1 MIEMNGLSRS
11 FGKTRVVDNLNLRV
25 KKGEV
30 FGFLGPNGAGKTT
43 TVRMLTCLIRPT
55 EGTALLDGLDIRR
68 EGDAMGIR
76 KKVGLLTESPGL
88 YDTLSARRN
97 LEFYA
102 RLYEVPEALRNERIE
117 HYLKMMGLWEKRDE
131 PVGGFSKG
139 MKQKMAIA
147 RCLIHEPGV
156 LFLDEPTSGLDP
168 EASRIVRDFI
178 LELKGEGRTI
188 FLCTHNLD
196 EADRICDRIAIM
208 KGTILGIDAPS
219 RMKDELYGRSITVQL
234 KELAPGLLERI
245 GSLAFVNNLEANGNT
260 LTMNVGSPE
269 HDNPLLVK
277 TLVSLGADVQFVYE
291 NKHSLE
297 EVYFKIVGAAK

>member
-1 MIEMNGLSRS
+1 MKGLSRS
-11 FGKTRVVDNLNLRV
+11 FGKTRVVDNLNLTISE
-25 KKGEV
+25 GEV

-55 EGTALLDGLDIRR
+55 EGTAFLDGLDVRK
-68 EGDAMGIR
+68 ESDAMNIR

-102 RLYEVPEALRNERIE
+102 KLYEVPEAKRNERIE
-117 HYLKMMGLWEKRDE
+117 HYLRMMGLWEKRNE
-131 PVGGFSKG
+131 PVGGYSKG
-139 MKQKMAIA
+139 MKQRMAIV
-147 RCLIHEPGV
+147 RCLIHEPKV

-168 EASRIVRDFI
+168 EASRVVRDFI
-178 LELKGEGRTI
+178 LELKKEGRTI

-208 KGTILGIDAPS
+208 NGTILGVDAPS
-219 RMKDELYGRSITVQL
+219 RLKDDLYGRSISVQL
-234 KELAPGLLERI
+234 NIIPPALVENLRALPFVKNLAV
-245 GSLAFVNNLEANGNT
+245 SGNT
-260 LTMNVGSPE
+260 LTMNVSAPE
-269 HDNPLLVK
+269 QDNPSLVRE
-277 TLVSLGADVQFVYE
+277 LVSMGADVQFVYE

-297 EVYFKIVGAAK
+297 EVYFKVTGAAK

>member
-245 GSLAFVNNLEANGNT
+245 GSLGFVNNLESNGNT

>member
-1 MIEMNGLSRS
+1 MIEMKELSRS
-11 FGKTRVVDNLNLRV
+11 FGNTRVVDNLNL
-25 KKGEV
+25 KINEGEV

-68 EGDAMGIR
+68 ESDAMSIR

-88 YDTLSARRN
+88 YDTLSALRN

-102 RLYEVPEALRNERIE
+102 KLYEVPEALRNERIE
-117 HYLKMMGLWEKRDE
+117 HYLRMMGLWEKRKE

-147 RCLIHEPGV
+147 RCLIHEPKV

-168 EASRIVRDFI
+168 EASRVVRDFI

-208 KGTILGIDAPS
+208 KGTILGVDAPS
-219 RMKDELYGRSITVQL
+219 RLKSDLYGRSISIQL
-234 KELAPGLLERI
+234 KEVTPGLIDKVRALDFI
-245 GSLAFVNNLEANGNT
+245 KNLSLSGNT
-260 LTMNVGSPE
+260 LTMNVGTPE
-269 HDNPLLVK
+269 QDNPALVRA
-277 TLVSLGADVQFVYE
+277 LVSMGADVQFVYE

-297 EVYFKIVGAAK
+297 EVYFKVTGAAK

>member
-43 TVRMLTCLIRPT
+43 PVRMLTCLIRPT

-156 LFLDEPTSGLDP
+156 LFVDEPTSGLDP